1 MTPADVARRH
11 QFREG
16 FVLIDY
22 AEVGLPVFRLTI
34 EAVTTS
40 YRSIPA
46 IQEFVMRCMA
56 LGEEDEAAIA
66 RMLGLKL
73 DLVEGA
79 MNGLVSD
86 GHAAR
91 LLMPGTEPA
100 FRLTEGGEARL
111 AEERE
116 EVPQEEMLVIDYDG
130 IRRTPIRLTGQS
142 VVRAA
147 ELRQHGAVEIR
158 PYPAEPPAITEL
170 PIPEVSRVIRRQ
182 AGEEFRRNVLA
193 LKRIVRRNNVFREA
207 VALVYAAER
216 GSEVQVAFA
225 IDGHLSEIH
234 ERTFAEHGGPRKMGF
249 LKIVAEGDER
259 RRLERLLGKDIMRR
273 LPDAAGMPAIRKAEA
288 DAREEVRTILPAVQT
303 HRPGKA
309 GPAMASLKAAEERLS
324 IARHELDTF
333 PIRGLAPF
341 EQAELLE
348 EAIGNARRSLVV
360 TSAGLSPNIVNGF
373 MLRELDRLALE
384 RVEID
389 IASFFMPELESRLGN
404 AYDPLVELTKRSKRN
419 ALRLMQMKRTEL
431 FFLIQ
436 DDELAVVSNRPFL
449 GEIGRR
455 TGFQRVDGVV
465 ARTRE
470 LVERIKDIAIGTT
483 EFRSAG

>member
-16 FVLIDY
+16 FVLVDY

-56 LGEEDEAAIA
+56 LGEKDEVAIA

-79 MNGLVSD
+79 MNGLVGD
-86 GHAAR
+86 GYATR
-91 LLMPGTEPA
+91 LLIPGVDPA
-100 FRLTEGGEARL
+100 FRLTEVGETRL

-147 ELRQHGAVEIR
+147 ELRQKGAVEIR
-158 PYPAEPPAITEL
+158 PYPAEPPAISEL
-170 PIPEVSRVIRRQ
+170 SIPEVSRVIRRQ
-182 AGEEFRRNVLA
+182 AGDEFRRNVLA

-207 VALVYAAER
+207 VALVYMAER
-216 GSEVQVAFA
+216 GNEVQVAFA
-225 IDGHLSEIH
+225 IDGYLSEIH
-234 ERTFAEHGGPRKMGF
+234 ERAFAEHGGPRKMGF
-249 LKIVAEGDER
+249 LKIAEERDER
-259 RRLERLLGKDIMRR
+259 RRLERVVGKEIIRRFPDPAIM
-273 LPDAAGMPAIRKAEA
+273 LAIRKEEA
-288 DAREEVRTILPAVQT
+288 DAHEEVRRTLPAAQAS
-303 HRPGKA
+303 RNKKA
-309 GPAMASLKAAEERLS
+309 NPAIAALKAANERLS
-324 IARHELDTF
+324 LARHEIDTM
-333 PIRGLAPF
+333 PIRGMAPF
-341 EQAELLE
+341 DQLELLE
-348 EAIGNARRSLVV
+348 EAIRNARRSLVV
-360 TSAGLSPNIVNGF
+360 TTAGISPGIVNGF
-373 MLRELDRLALE
+373 MLRDLDRLTAE
-384 RVEID
+384 RVEIN
-389 IASFFMPELESRLGN
+389 IASFLPPQLESRSGDV
-404 AYDPLVELTKRSKRN
+404 YDPRQELTKRSKRN
-419 ALRLMQMKRTEL
+419 ALRLVQMQRTDL

-449 GEIGRR
+449 GEFGRR
-455 TGFQRVDGVV
+455 TGFRRVEGVV
-465 ARTRE
+465 VRSRE
-470 LVERIKDIAIGTT
+470 WVERIRDIAIGQV
-483 EFRSAG
+483 ERCSGR